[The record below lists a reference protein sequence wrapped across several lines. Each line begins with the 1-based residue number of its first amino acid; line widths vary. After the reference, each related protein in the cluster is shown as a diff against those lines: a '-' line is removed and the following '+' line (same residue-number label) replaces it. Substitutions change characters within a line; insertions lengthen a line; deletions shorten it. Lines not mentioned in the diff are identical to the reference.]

1 MNIWVMRHGEASF
14 HAKTDNERPLT
25 EQGHQMAF
33 EQGRK
38 LGNIFNNQQVK
49 LDKILVSTYLRA
61 QQTMENVLKGVQAV
75 SSVQSFANIQET
87 WDGITPSGDPDVVM
101 DYLHFLREE
110 GAKNVLIISHLPLV
124 FDLVYALTK
133 QNVNFY
139 PAVIAEMKWQN
150 VQGELVQIISYQ

>member
-14 HAKTDNERPLT
+14 QAKTDNERPLT
-25 EQGHQMAF
+25 ENGHQMAF
-33 EQGRK
+33 EQGMK

-49 LDKILVSTYLRA
+49 LDKILVSPYLRT
-61 QQTMENVLKGVQAV
+61 QQTMENVLRGIQAV
-75 SSVQSFANIQET
+75 GSMQSFANIQET
-87 WDGITPSGDPDVVM
+87 WDEITPAGDPDVVM

-110 GAKNVLIISHLPLV
+110 GAQNVLIISHLPLV

-139 PAVIAEMKWQN
+139 PAVVAEIVWESAIPTLRDTFN
-150 VQGELVQIISYQ
+150 P

>member
-33 EQGRK
+33 EQGMK

-49 LDKILVSTYLRA
+49 LDKVLVSPYLRA
-61 QQTMENVLKGVQAV
+61 QQTMQNVLKGIQAV

-87 WDGITPSGDPDVVM
+87 WDGITPSGDPDVVV

-139 PAVIAEMKWQN
+139 PAVIAEIEWRYEVSHLLN
-150 VQGELVQIISYQ
+150 IFSSN